1 MFLAASGFPEFIA
14 GAAKGRT
21 PVAHPI
27 LHLALWRELRNRLE
41 PTAPKLLLAK
51 VQIAEIVF
59 FDYFDSFA
67 TRDQQPRLER
77 RRRTSV
83 ITNDTSDRLN
93 DFTCAA
99 ACHDITSRA
108 CLYCHSDIPL
118 ILGRRQNDRS
128 HVWTNTGYAGGCLG
142 AFTSHIKIE
151 QHDIR
156 SEFPCDFEG
165 VGHGRPLPHNLNTNC
180 ALEYSRHPLA
190 RYRIVSNDGDA
201 D

>member
-1 MFLAASGFPEFIA
+1 MDVFGSVGFPGGSSPTV
-14 GAAKGRT
+14 GALSGYGASCRT
-21 PVAHPI
+21 ASNPQ
-27 LHLALWRELRNRLE
+27 RLN
-41 PTAPKLLLAK
+41 LLLAK
-51 VQIAEIVF
+51 AQIAEIAF
-59 FDYFDSFA
+59 FDYFDFFV
-67 TRDQQPRLER
+67 TRNQQPRLER
-77 RRRTSV
+77 GRCASV
-83 ITNDTSDRLN
+83 ITSDTSDRLD

-99 ACHDITSRA
+99 AHHDITLRA

-142 AFTSHIKIE
+142 AFTWHIKIE

-156 SEFPCDFEG
+156 NEYPCDFEG
-165 VGHGRPLPHNLNTNC
+165 VGHGRPLPHNLNTIC
-180 ALEYSRHPLA
+180 ALEYSRHSLA